1 MLPAP
6 MLSQAAKIKH
16 PTERLRFVMKKVGAN
31 YSYGRH
37 QLQGLYFLQL
47 CSESQQNV
55 GTRLWLFSG

>member
-16 PTERLRFVMKKVGAN
+16 PTERLRFVKKKVGAN

-47 CSESQQNV
+47 CSESQ
-55 GTRLWLFSG
+55 